1 MLAASIHRSLFFF
14 FFFKEWNSFY
24 FCNLATQPAKKMNLM
39 RRQPPQLLIPRKEVS
54 FLGKYFVWLVLAY
67 FRVKVEWSN

>member
-1 MLAASIHRSLFFF
+1 MLAVSIHVF

-24 FCNLATQPAKKMNLM
+24 FCNLAT
-39 RRQPPQLLIPRKEVS
+39 QPPQLLIPRKEVS